1 MRLDERAAVG
11 IRLKPAAAIV
21 RQSAPNRATM
31 VLQFFATG
39 MVAAGEIDL
48 VGQDDEAW
56 RATGKLGADDN
67 EGLLTHRH
75 AGARDAVGQQRERVS
90 AI

>member
-1 MRLDERAAVG
+1 
-11 IRLKPAAAIV
+11 
-21 RQSAPNRATM
+21 M
-31 VLQFFATG
+31 VLQFFAAS

-67 EGLLTHRH
+67 EGLFTHSH
-75 AGARDAVGQQRERVS
+75 ARARDAIGQQRKRVGAVERIRQHPHGPIVVTGKGFG
-90 AI
+90 